1 MAGFLPIPD
10 STGVLLLKVI
20 TLLGAT
26 GWGWLASL
34 KGHTLNLEVTIR
46 RHVVDGLHVEAV
58 GEFEFMPV
66 WQLDGQVSLVKG
78 DAHLRDAPRL
88 EREGSLPL
96 FCSPGPIVLAVT
108 HNGVGISVGVEAGVE
123 V

>member
-1 MAGFLPIPD
+1 MQMDQVGQGPSHRHTQTLTHEGLGYREQRQLP
-10 STGVLLLKVI
+10 
-20 TLLGAT
+20 LLGAT

-58 GEFEFMPV
+58 GEFELMPV

-78 DAHLRDAPRL
+78 DAHLVDG
-88 EREGSLPL
+88 EGQ
-96 FCSPGPIVLAVT
+96 
-108 HNGVGISVGVEAGVE
+108 
-123 V
+123 